1 MKYLLYQLYLLLAL
15 SRYLEHPHL
24 HPELCLLHRCPWLLH
39 KPVPVPC
46 AKQSPAAKQRAK
58 QTAKL
63 AQKWVSLSGGAGQ
76 QHCRWSPHHTT
87 TGHMDTGDAG
97 HCTRRQPF
105 VRVYWNHWLVCE
117 KKGKNKKKLDK
128 FQYESCMKCR
138 CVGRWKTF
146 LEFPCLLSTRAYHRF
161 PYFVFYCE
169 AQGKGKGQV
178 IQKSLKLDINSIQ
191 SAV

>member
-1 MKYLLYQLYLLLAL
+1 MVTTQPPATWTPGMLGTALADNLLSVFIETIDL
-15 SRYLEHPHL
+15 S
-24 HPELCLLHRCPWLLH
+24 
-39 KPVPVPC
+39 
-46 AKQSPAAKQRAK
+46 
-58 QTAKL
+58 
-63 AQKWVSLSGGAGQ
+63 
-76 QHCRWSPHHTT
+76 
-87 TGHMDTGDAG
+87 
-97 HCTRRQPF
+97 
-105 VRVYWNHWLVCE
+105 VRKRGKI
-117 KKGKNKKKLDK
+117 KKIDK